1 MIDAGSIARELEG
14 GGFEA
19 LVIDA
24 DLAVVGDAP
33 AVLRSLGRN
42 RPLLVISDA
51 DAYPAA
57 DIGRRDATHLTRP
70 LTRDTFVLAIT
81 LALAEGRPARRS
93 PRRLVPRLQAEV
105 DGAPA
110 RLIDVSN
117 EGVRLELGENYR
129 STLPPFFNIKVPM
142 FNVTVV
148 GKRVWLNNALGQAE
162 RESFWCG
169 VRLDRNPER
178 AVAAWR
184 TLVENAPASTSATAR
199 PMTYL

>member
-1 MIDAGSIARELEG
+1 MIDSGSIARELET

-24 DLAVVGDAP
+24 DLAAAGDTTS
-33 AVLRSLGRN
+33 VLRTLGRN
-42 RPLLVISDA
+42 RPLLVICD
-51 DAYPAA
+51 DGVRPTA

-70 LTRDTFVLAIT
+70 LSRETFVLAVT

-93 PRRLVPRLQAEV
+93 PRRLVSRLQAEV

-110 RLIDVSN
+110 RVIDVSN
-117 EGVRLELGENYR
+117 EGARLELAERNR
-129 STLPPFFNIKVPM
+129 STLPPFFGIKVPM

-148 GKRVWLNNALGQAE
+148 GKRVWVNNALGQSE
-162 RESFWCG
+162 RDAFWCG

-178 AVAAWR
+178 AAEAWR
-184 TLVENAPASTSATAR
+184 TLVENAPASTGPIAAR
-199 PMTYL
+199 